1 MAAKTSTTT
10 TAAAAAQGGKESGK
24 RVQGVLGWVAEV
36 RDRRHK
42 YISISK
48 L

>member
-10 TAAAAAQGGKESGK
+10 TAAAAQGGKKSGK
-24 RVQGVLGWVAEV
+24 GVQGVLGWVAEV